1 VDISYTESMDGNQMF
16 AFTDKGLNAVGTSLA
31 VDPFPVCNS
40 TAASVV
46 AQYGSNFV
54 VDHFDY
60 IGYVRY
66 LDGAGNPLYALQF
79 VGVERGAGDVTY
91 FSYGYQ
97 CSWWNSCSN
106 PADYYAW
113 NTSTETQ
120 WGTLLPLG
128 SMWGAS
134 IASQDASGKT
144 LAQELTVPLTASQQ
158 SNVQGN
164 SCVNIG
170 PDSHGY
176 AYQTCSALD
185 YETIVTTGTFAF

>member
-1 VDISYTESMDGNQMF
+1 M
-16 AFTDKGLNAVGTSLA
+16 
-31 VDPFPVCNS
+31 
-40 TAASVV
+40 AASAV

-60 IGYVRY
+60 IGYVQY
-66 LDGAGNPLYALQF
+66 LDDAGNPLYALQF
-79 VGVERGAGDVTY
+79 VGVERGTGDVTY

-144 LAQELTVPLTASQQ
+144 LAQELAVPLTVSQQ

-170 PDSHGY
+170 PDSYGY
-176 AYQTCSALD
+176 TYQTCSALD

>member
-1 VDISYTESMDGNQMF
+1 
-16 AFTDKGLNAVGTSLA
+16 
-31 VDPFPVCNS
+31 
-40 TAASVV
+40 
-46 AQYGSNFV
+46 
-54 VDHFDY
+54 
-60 IGYVRY
+60 
-66 LDGAGNPLYALQF
+66 
-79 VGVERGAGDVTY
+79 
-91 FSYGYQ
+91 
-97 CSWWNSCSN
+97 
-106 PADYYAW
+106 
-113 NTSTETQ
+113 
-120 WGTLLPLG
+120 
-128 SMWGAS
+128 MWGAS